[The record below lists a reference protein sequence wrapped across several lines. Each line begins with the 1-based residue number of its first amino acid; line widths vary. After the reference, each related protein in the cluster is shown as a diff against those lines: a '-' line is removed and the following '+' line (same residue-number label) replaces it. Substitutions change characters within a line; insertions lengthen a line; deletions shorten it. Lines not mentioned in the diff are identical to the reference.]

1 MLGTS
6 TTPSGTPPGRGT
18 CPGGLSSLP
27 LRGARPPRVVVP
39 AGSSV
44 GKLTTTGMDFPD
56 WLPTLIGSVGAVCTT
71 GAFVPQV
78 VRVWRLKRADEISLV
93 TFLAFAVGTSVWL
106 VYGFLI
112 DSIPVTSRTASL

>member
-1 MLGTS
+1 
-6 TTPSGTPPGRGT
+6 
-18 CPGGLSSLP
+18 
-27 LRGARPPRVVVP
+27 
-39 AGSSV
+39 
-44 GKLTTTGMDFPD
+44 MDFPS

-78 VRVWRLKRADEISLV
+78 VRVWRLKRADEISLA

-112 DSIPVTSRTASL
+112 DSIPVIVANGATLVLALTIVVLKLSYDRTRARNA